1 MPLPLRVPTF
11 SFNFCF
17 SPSANTLQIS
27 VKAAPQMMQTVMSFI
42 GLFVARRGTVP
53 QRICEETWMG
63 G

>member
-1 MPLPLRVPTF
+1 MTLPLTAPTF

-27 VKAAPQMMQTVMSFI
+27 VKAAPQMVQAVMSFI
-42 GLFVARRGTVP
+42 GLLLARSCTVP